1 MTIVEHA
8 VHVHSS
14 MCDYTEAFLLKSW
27 RKNCV
32 TPGHY
37 LDFIH
42 MYLKLLDEKDEYI
55 KAQVRGDRSHIMS

>member
-1 MTIVEHA
+1 
-8 VHVHSS
+8 